1 MIMKNLFKYFAIL
14 IAVASFKS
22 ASAQTKGS
30 DFKGAEATKAHYK
43 ALYFVDDTASAKI
56 KMTLR
61 NINNAL
67 EDPRI
72 KGKVE
77 IELVAFAGGY
87 TMFLKSNPYQETLLA
102 LQAKGVILAECEN
115 TIKERK
121 IDKATLFD
129 FIGYVPSGNGEI
141 IIRGSEGWT
150 IVHP

>member
-1 MIMKNLFKYFAIL
+1 MKNIIKYFVIIL
-14 IAVASFKS
+14 AVASIKT
-22 ASAQTKGS
+22 ASAQSNAG
-30 DFKGAEATKAHYK
+30 FKGAEPKLPHYR

-56 KMTLR
+56 GMTLR
-61 NINNAL
+61 NINNAI
-67 EDPRI
+67 EDPRL

-87 TMFLKSNPYQETLLA
+87 TMYLKSGKYESQLLA
-102 LQAKGVILAECEN
+102 LQKKGVVLAECEN
-115 TIKERK
+115 TIRERK

-141 IIRGSEGWT
+141 IIRGNEGWT

>member
-1 MIMKNLFKYFAIL
+1 MKIVFKYFL
-14 IAVASFKS
+14 VLAVVALVKP
-22 ASAQTKGS
+22 ALAQKTDA
-30 DFKGAEATKAHYK
+30 DFKGATADKAHYK

-61 NINNAL
+61 NIDNAL

-77 IELVAFAGGY
+77 VELVAFAGGY
-87 TMFLKSNPYQETLLA
+87 TMFLKSNPYEKALLA
-102 LQAKGVILAECEN
+102 LQKKGVILAECSN
-115 TIKERK
+115 TIRERN
-121 IDKATLFD
+121 IDKSTLFD

-141 IIRGSEGWT
+141 IIRGNDGWA

>member
-1 MIMKNLFKYFAIL
+1 MKNLFKYFIIIL
-14 IAVASFKS
+14 AVAAVKT
-22 ASAQTKGS
+22 ASAQTS
-30 DFKGAEATKAHYK
+30 NADFKGATASLPHYK

-56 KMTLR
+56 GMTLR

-67 EDPRI
+67 EDPRL

-87 TMFLKSNPYQETLLA
+87 TMFLKSGKYESMLLG
-102 LQAKGVILAECEN
+102 LQKKGVILAECEN
-115 TIKERK
+115 TIRERK
-121 IDKATLFD
+121 IEKATLFD

-141 IIRGSEGWT
+141 IIRGNEGWT

>member
-1 MIMKNLFKYFAIL
+1 MKNIVKCFIIVL
-14 IAVASFKS
+14 AVASIKT
-22 ASAQTKGS
+22 ATAQS
-30 DFKGAEATKAHYK
+30 NADFKGAVAKLPHYK

-56 KMTLR
+56 NMTLR

-67 EDPRI
+67 EDPRL
-72 KGKVE
+72 KGKAE
-77 IELVAFAGGY
+77 IELVAFSGGY
-87 TMFLKSNPYQETLLA
+87 TMFLKSGKYESQLKA

-115 TIKERK
+115 TLRERK

-141 IIRGSEGWT
+141 IIRGGEGWT

>member
-1 MIMKNLFKYFAIL
+1 MKNIVKYFVIIL
-14 IAVASFKS
+14 AVALIKT
-22 ASAQTKGS
+22 ASAQTNA
-30 DFKGAEATKAHYK
+30 DFKGAAASLPHYK

-56 KMTLR
+56 TMTLR
-61 NINNAL
+61 NISNAI
-67 EDPRI
+67 EDPRL

-77 IELVAFAGGY
+77 IELVAFSGGY
-87 TMFLKSNPYQETLLA
+87 TIFLKSGKYESQLKT
-102 LQAKGVILAECEN
+102 LQAKGVVLAECEN

-141 IIRGSEGWT
+141 IIRGNEGWT